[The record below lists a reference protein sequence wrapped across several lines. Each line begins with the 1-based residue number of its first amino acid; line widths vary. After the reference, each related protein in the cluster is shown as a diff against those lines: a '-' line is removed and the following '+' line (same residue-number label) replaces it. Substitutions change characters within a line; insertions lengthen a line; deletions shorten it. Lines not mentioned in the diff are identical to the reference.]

1 MSVVLKEEG
10 REREQGEAGKQEE
23 KRKERESM
31 GDCPRPRNLRDK
43 TTKCDVL
50 NLSAPYSHKSVVKRS
65 FETIGHICL
74 WNRNYQENKSVSV
87 DVIMAFVIIYENVFF
102 YFKNA
107 F

>member
-1 MSVVLKEEG
+1 MIKQGIEVIRFLHCVSGIERRRKGERAGG
-10 REREQGEAGKQEE
+10 RRETRKEE

-74 WNRNYQENKSVSV
+74 WNRNYQENKSL
-87 DVIMAFVIIYENVFF
+87 FQ
-102 YFKNA
+102 
-107 F
+107 